1 MATLRDIR
9 RRIRSVE
16 STQKITRAMKLVA
29 AAKLRRAQ
37 ERILSARPYAVKM
50 AELLSSLV
58 RRAESEAHPLLV
70 RRPAARKRLVIVT
83 ADKGLCGA
91 FNSNILRASLGF
103 LREQGE
109 ASVTLVVV
117 GKKARDFYRRRPY
130 EIKSEMLGFFDRL
143 AYEHAQELAG
153 GLMQEYLAGEVDEVH
168 LMYNEF
174 RSVAVQRVKREQLLP
189 IEPAGAVGPGEGG
202 GDYIY
207 EPSPEA
213 ILAALLPRHT
223 LSTHTVFCLK
233 TPLDMQ
239 AQGCLLALLNSLV
252 ANYLVR
258 LHVTTHVTT
267 ALMARLPVPRPSRRS
282 SACRELTALA
292 RVLAATGI
300 DAAPDA
306 YARLNAVVAEL
317 YQLSSGQYEHIVS
330 SFPLLSNDLRQRC
343 LQTHKQA
350 TEARKHGKDF

>member
-37 ERILSARPYAVKM
+37 ERIVSARPYAVKM

-58 RRAESEAHPLLV
+58 RRAEGEAHPLLV
-70 RRPAARKRLVIVT
+70 RRPAARKRLVIIT

-91 FNSNILRASLGF
+91 FNSNILRASLAF

-109 ASVTLVVV
+109 TSVTLVVV
-117 GKKARDFYRRRPY
+117 GKKARDFYRRRQY

-143 AYEHAQELAG
+143 AYSHAQELAG
-153 GLMQEYLAGEVDEVH
+153 GLMQEYLSGEVDEVH
-168 LMYNEF
+168 LLYNEF

-189 IEPAGAVGPGEGG
+189 IESADAADGQGGAEGAT

-213 ILAALLPRHT
+213 ILAALLPRH
-223 LSTHTVFCLK
+223 
-233 TPLDMQ
+233 
-239 AQGCLLALLNSLV
+239 
-252 ANYLVR
+252 
-258 LHVTTHVTT
+258 VTTQVYR
-267 ALMARLPVPRPSRRS
+267 ALMESVAGEYGARM
-282 SACRELTALA
+282 TAME
-292 RVLAATGI
+292 AATKNAKEMI
-300 DAAPDA
+300 SVLSIQ
-306 YARLNAVVAEL
+306 YNKARQERITKELLDIVGGAEA
-317 YQLSSGQYEHIVS
+317 
-330 SFPLLSNDLRQRC
+330 LRQSV
-343 LQTHKQA
+343 
-350 TEARKHGKDF
+350 EA

>member
-37 ERILSARPYAVKM
+37 ERILAARPYAVKM

-58 RRAESEAHPLLV
+58 RRAEGESHPLLV
-70 RRPAARKRLVIVT
+70 RRPAARKRLVIIT

-91 FNSNILRASLGF
+91 FNSNILRASLAF

-109 ASVTLVVV
+109 ASITLVVV

-143 AYEHAQELAG
+143 AYSHAQELAG

-189 IEPAGAVGPGEGG
+189 IEPAAAGETEGEAAA

-213 ILAALLPRHT
+213 ILAALLPRH
-223 LSTHTVFCLK
+223 
-233 TPLDMQ
+233 
-239 AQGCLLALLNSLV
+239 
-252 ANYLVR
+252 
-258 LHVTTHVTT
+258 VTTQVYR
-267 ALMARLPVPRPSRRS
+267 ALMESVAGEYGARM
-282 SACRELTALA
+282 TAME
-292 RVLAATGI
+292 AATKNAKEMIGVLTI
-300 DAAPDA
+300 Q
-306 YARLNAVVAEL
+306 YNKARQERITKELLDIVGGAEA
-317 YQLSSGQYEHIVS
+317 
-330 SFPLLSNDLRQRC
+330 LRQ
-343 LQTHKQA
+343 A
-350 TEARKHGKDF
+350 VEA

>member
-37 ERILSARPYAVKM
+37 ERIMSARPYAVKM

-58 RRAESEAHPLLV
+58 RRAEGEAHPLLV
-70 RRPAARKRLVIVT
+70 RREAARKRLVIIT

-91 FNSNILRASLGF
+91 FNSNILRASLAF
-103 LREQGE
+103 LREQ
-109 ASVTLVVV
+109 ASTSVTLVVV

-130 EIKSEMLGFFDRL
+130 QIKSEMLGFFDRL
-143 AYEHAQELAG
+143 AYSHAQELAG

-189 IEPAGAVGPGEGG
+189 IEPAATPDGEGEAAT

-213 ILAALLPRHT
+213 ILAALLPRH
-223 LSTHTVFCLK
+223 
-233 TPLDMQ
+233 
-239 AQGCLLALLNSLV
+239 
-252 ANYLVR
+252 
-258 LHVTTHVTT
+258 VTTQVYR
-267 ALMARLPVPRPSRRS
+267 ALMESVAGEYGARM
-282 SACRELTALA
+282 TAME
-292 RVLAATGI
+292 AATKNAKEMIGVLTI
-300 DAAPDA
+300 Q
-306 YARLNAVVAEL
+306 YNKARQERITKELLDIVGGAEA
-317 YQLSSGQYEHIVS
+317 
-330 SFPLLSNDLRQRC
+330 LRQ
-343 LQTHKQA
+343 A
-350 TEARKHGKDF
+350 VEA

>member
-37 ERILSARPYAVKM
+37 ERIMSARPYAVKM

-58 RRAESEAHPLLV
+58 RRAEGEAHPLLV
-70 RRPAARKRLVIVT
+70 RREAARKRLVIIT

-91 FNSNILRASLGF
+91 FNSNILRASLAF

-130 EIKSEMLGFFDRL
+130 RIKSEMLGFFDRL
-143 AYEHAQELAG
+143 AYSHAQELAG

-174 RSVAVQRVKREQLLP
+174 RSVAVQRVRREQLLP
-189 IEPAGAVGPGEGG
+189 IEPAATPDGEGEAAA

-213 ILAALLPRHT
+213 ILAALLPRH
-223 LSTHTVFCLK
+223 
-233 TPLDMQ
+233 
-239 AQGCLLALLNSLV
+239 
-252 ANYLVR
+252 
-258 LHVTTHVTT
+258 VTTQVYR
-267 ALMARLPVPRPSRRS
+267 ALMESVAGEYGARM
-282 SACRELTALA
+282 TAME
-292 RVLAATGI
+292 AATKNAKEMIGVLTI
-300 DAAPDA
+300 Q
-306 YARLNAVVAEL
+306 YHKARPERITKELLDIVGGAEA
-317 YQLSSGQYEHIVS
+317 
-330 SFPLLSNDLRQRC
+330 LRQ
-343 LQTHKQA
+343 A
-350 TEARKHGKDF
+350 VEA

>member
-1 MATLRDIR
+1 MAMLRDIR

-37 ERILSARPYAVKM
+37 ERIMSARPYAVKM

-58 RRAESEAHPLLV
+58 RRAEGEAHPLLV
-70 RRPAARKRLVIVT
+70 RREAARKRLVIIT

-91 FNSNILRASLGF
+91 FNSNILRASLAF

-109 ASVTLVVV
+109 TSVTLVVV

-130 EIKSEMLGFFDRL
+130 QIKSEMLGFFDRL
-143 AYEHAQELAG
+143 AYSHAQELAG

-189 IEPAGAVGPGEGG
+189 IEPAATPDGEGEAAA

-213 ILAALLPRHT
+213 ILAALLPRH
-223 LSTHTVFCLK
+223 
-233 TPLDMQ
+233 
-239 AQGCLLALLNSLV
+239 
-252 ANYLVR
+252 
-258 LHVTTHVTT
+258 VTTQVYR
-267 ALMARLPVPRPSRRS
+267 ALMESVAGEYGARM
-282 SACRELTALA
+282 TAME
-292 RVLAATGI
+292 AATKNAKEMIGVLTI
-300 DAAPDA
+300 Q
-306 YARLNAVVAEL
+306 YNKARQERITKELLDIVGGAEA
-317 YQLSSGQYEHIVS
+317 
-330 SFPLLSNDLRQRC
+330 LRQ
-343 LQTHKQA
+343 A
-350 TEARKHGKDF
+350 VEA

>member
-37 ERILSARPYAVKM
+37 ERILSARPYAMKM

-58 RRAESEAHPLLV
+58 SRAEGEAHPLLE
-70 RRPAARKRLVIVT
+70 RRPAARKRLVIIT

-91 FNSNILRASLGF
+91 FNSNILRGSLAF

-109 ASVTLVVV
+109 TNVTLVVV
-117 GKKARDFYRRRPY
+117 GKKARDFYRRRPW
-130 EIKSEMLGFFDRL
+130 EVKSEMLGFFDRL
-143 AYEHAQELAG
+143 AYSHAQELAG
-153 GLMQEYLAGEVDEVH
+153 GLMQEYLGGEVDEVH

-189 IEPAGAVGPGEGG
+189 IEPAAAEEQAEAG

-213 ILAALLPRHT
+213 ILAALLPRH
-223 LSTHTVFCLK
+223 
-233 TPLDMQ
+233 
-239 AQGCLLALLNSLV
+239 
-252 ANYLVR
+252 
-258 LHVTTHVTT
+258 VTTQVYR
-267 ALMARLPVPRPSRRS
+267 ALMESVAGEYGARM
-282 SACRELTALA
+282 TAME
-292 RVLAATGI
+292 AATKNAKEMIGVLTI
-300 DAAPDA
+300 Q
-306 YARLNAVVAEL
+306 YNKARQERITKELLYIVGGAEA
-317 YQLSSGQYEHIVS
+317 
-330 SFPLLSNDLRQRC
+330 LR
-343 LQTHKQA
+343 A
-350 TEARKHGKDF
+350 SVGG

>member
-37 ERILSARPYAVKM
+37 ERIMSARPYAVKM

-58 RRAESEAHPLLV
+58 RRAEGEAHPLLV
-70 RRPAARKRLVIVT
+70 RREAARKRLVIIT

-91 FNSNILRASLGF
+91 FNSNILRASLAF

-130 EIKSEMLGFFDRL
+130 RIKSEMLGFFDRL
-143 AYEHAQELAG
+143 AYSHAQELAG

-189 IEPAGAVGPGEGG
+189 IEPAATPDGEGEAAA

-213 ILAALLPRHT
+213 ILAALLPRH
-223 LSTHTVFCLK
+223 
-233 TPLDMQ
+233 
-239 AQGCLLALLNSLV
+239 
-252 ANYLVR
+252 
-258 LHVTTHVTT
+258 VTTQVYR
-267 ALMARLPVPRPSRRS
+267 ALMESVAGEYGARM
-282 SACRELTALA
+282 TAME
-292 RVLAATGI
+292 AATKNAKEMIGVLTI
-300 DAAPDA
+300 Q
-306 YARLNAVVAEL
+306 YNKARQERITKELLDIVGGAEA
-317 YQLSSGQYEHIVS
+317 
-330 SFPLLSNDLRQRC
+330 LRQ
-343 LQTHKQA
+343 A
-350 TEARKHGKDF
+350 VEA